1 MPTDSTKWLSSG
13 ALAGALADVD
23 IHLSPAALQRYAR
36 EGRLP
41 ARVTPG
47 GHYRFDLA
55 QVREALES
63 STRARAGERAMSPI
77 ERLFEHHRDDIRQIA
92 ARHHGRAI
100 YIFGSV
106 ARGDA
111 RPGSDLD
118 FLVDFEPGSS
128 LFDLMRITDELEE
141 LLGCRVDVVSRG
153 GLKDRDTHILEE
165 AQPV

>member
-1 MPTDSTKWLSSG
+1 MPTDSTTWLSSG

-23 IHLSPAALQRYAR
+23 IHLPPAALQRYAR

-63 STRARAGERAMSPI
+63 STRAHAGERATSPI
-77 ERLFEHHRDDIRQIA
+77 ERLFEQHREDIRQIA

-153 GLKDRDTHILEE
+153 GLKDRDTHILED
-165 AQPV
+165 ARQV

>member
-1 MPTDSTKWLSSG
+1 
-13 ALAGALADVD
+13 
-23 IHLSPAALQRYAR
+23 
-36 EGRLP
+36 
-41 ARVTPG
+41 
-47 GHYRFDLA
+47 
-55 QVREALES
+55 VREALES
-63 STRARAGERAMSPI
+63 STRARAGERATSPI
-77 ERLFEHHRDDIRQIA
+77 ERLFEQHREEIRQIA

-153 GLKDRDTHILEE
+153 GLKGRDTHILEE
-165 AQPV
+165 ARQV